1 MVLQT
6 SIFGLSD
13 FSFKKIRG
21 DRPPVEDD
29 FLGTEGL
36 GVIYAGK
43 VGDYQEDG
51 VGGIL
56 MDADV
61 AAEARFSSLF
71 SCRKGRPWIW

>member
-1 MVLQT
+1 MIITFWYCKLA
-6 SIFGLSD
+6 FLD
-13 FSFKKIRG
+13 FLIRCH
-21 DRPPVEDD
+21 RPPVEDD